1 MSLQARL
8 LTQLLRD
15 EGLQL
20 RPYRDTVGKLTIGVG
35 RNLDDKGISREE
47 ALEMLDHDVSEA
59 TQSLTETLPWV
70 TSLDEA
76 RQGVLVNMAF
86 NLGLRGLLQF
96 HQTLQAVENGHWQA
110 AAQHMLDSKW
120 AQQVG
125 PRATRLALQMET
137 GEWR

>member
-76 RQGVLVNMAF
+76 RQGVLINMAF

-96 HQTLQAVENGHWQA
+96 HQTLQAVENGHWRA

-120 AQQVG
+120 ARQVG

-137 GEWR
+137 GEWC